1 MSYCSIP
8 NLVANLCRLD
18 PATALRQ
25 DTATDKSQKF
35 AEEASFYYGFF
46 KNHNLKPVP
55 DPGLMMVLQKAW
67 LERKKRTIRKKEN
80 TNRIWPERRQRDEP
94 PRQDHDELYD

>member
-1 MSYCSIP
+1 MSVCPTS

-18 PATALRQ
+18 PATAQRQ
-25 DTATDKSQKF
+25 DTATEKSQKF
-35 AEEASFYYGFF
+35 AEEASFFYAFF

-67 LERKKRTIRKKEN
+67 LDRKKRTIRKKEK
-80 TNRIWPERRQRDEP
+80 TDPIWPERRQHDQQ
-94 PRQDHDELYD
+94 PRHDFDELYD